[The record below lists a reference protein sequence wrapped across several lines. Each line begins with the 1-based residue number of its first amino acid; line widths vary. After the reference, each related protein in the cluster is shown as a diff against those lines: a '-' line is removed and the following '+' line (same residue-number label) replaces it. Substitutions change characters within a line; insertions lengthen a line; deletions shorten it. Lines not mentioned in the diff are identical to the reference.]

1 MDNKNQN
8 NNNNNNKMPKN
19 TQAIA
24 IWVIAFLIA
33 VAGIS
38 YLHNAITTRTNK
50 ELSYDTFMN
59 MVDEKQVESVNVE
72 DSKITINPK
81 KTWEGYK
88 PGVTYYTVRMDNDLN
103 LA

>member
-8 NNNNNNKMPKN
+8 NKMPKN
-19 TQAIA
+19 AQAIV
-24 IWVIAFLIA
+24 IWVTAFLIA

-59 MVDEKQVESVNVE
+59 MVD
-72 DSKITINPK
+72 
-81 KTWEGYK
+81 
-88 PGVTYYTVRMDNDLN
+88 
-103 LA
+103 